1 MLLKCFEV
9 FLSIFPQMLNFDLT
23 DIASL
28 LEVPGLYD
36 LLNKV
41 ILTQISNYL
50 VLPNMLSFSFS
61 DKVDVKQ
68 LRYIE
73 PKVWVYCH
81 VNIQRGHTCVWK
93 FVYLPLKLNMLNGV
107 KT

>member
-1 MLLKCFEV
+1 
-9 FLSIFPQMLNFDLT
+9 MLNFDLT

-73 PKVWVYCH
+73 PKVWVR
-81 VNIQRGHTCVWK
+81 VMTCKYSERSYMCMEICV
-93 FVYLPLKLNMLNGV
+93 FS
-107 KT
+107 T

>member
-1 MLLKCFEV
+1 
-9 FLSIFPQMLNFDLT
+9 MLNFDLT

-61 DKVDVKQ
+61 EKVDVKQ

-73 PKVWVYCH
+73 PKVSY
-81 VNIQRGHTCVWK
+81 I
-93 FVYLPLKLNMLNGV
+93 YLTYQFDPNCLNLELFSLE
-107 KT
+107 TPAYQ